1 MFQPNGISL
10 HVEDHGRQAGGLA
23 TRMLA
28 FVALRGGCVTNEDEL
43 REHARRR
50 LADLKLPDK
59 IVFLEKLPERYKRQ
73 DTAHGTERIRDSG
86 GVKRRRNSRLALRGS
101 CEP

>member
-10 HVEDHGRQAGGLA
+10 HVEDHGSGKPMVLLHGCF
-23 TRMLA
+23 A
-28 FVALRGGCVTNEDEL
+28 FVALRDGCVTNEDEL

-59 IVFLEKLPERYKRQ
+59 IVFLEKLPKGISGKIQR
-73 DTAHGTERIRDSG
+73 TALKEFEI
-86 GVKRRRNSRLALRGS
+86 VAA
-101 CEP
+101 

>member
-1 MFQPNGISL
+1 VFQPNGISL

-28 FVALRGGCVTNEDEL
+28 FVALRDGCVTNEDEL

-50 LADLKLPDK
+50 LADFEVAGQNC
-59 IVFLEKLPERYKRQ
+59 VFGE
-73 DTAHGTERIRDSG
+73 TARK
-86 GVKRRRNSRLALRGS
+86 V
-101 CEP
+101 

>member
-28 FVALRGGCVTNEDEL
+28 FVALRDGCVTNEDEL

-59 IVFLEKLPERYKRQ
+59 IVFLEKLPKGISGKIQR
-73 DTAHGTERIRDSG
+73 TALKEFEI
-86 GVKRRRNSRLALRGS
+86 VAA
-101 CEP
+101 

>member
-28 FVALRGGCVTNEDEL
+28 FVALRDGCVTYEDEL

-59 IVFLEKLPERYKRQ
+59 IVFLEKLPKGISGKIQR
-73 DTAHGTERIRDSG
+73 TALKEFEI
-86 GVKRRRNSRLALRGS
+86 VAA
-101 CEP
+101 